1 MMNVGQIYSV
11 LLERAQNSSDPL
23 DAWSIYTLIADGKKS
38 SKYLDKE
45 LENQR
50 CFFGDGSYIDIEH
63 FRKEDGETSIR
74 ETTAF
79 YPKAFYSKKQG

>member
-1 MMNVGQIYSV
+1 MNVGQIYSV

-23 DAWSIYTLIADGKKS
+23 DAWRIYTLIADAKKS
-38 SKYLDKE
+38 SRYLDKE

-63 FRKEDGETSIR
+63 FRKEDGKTSIR
-74 ETTAF
+74 ETESF
-79 YPKAFYSKKQG
+79 YPNPFRR

>member
-1 MMNVGQIYSV
+1 MMNVGQIYS
-11 LLERAQNSSDPL
+11 LLLKKAQSSSDTL
-23 DAWSIYTLIADGKKS
+23 DAWRIYTLIADGKKS

-63 FRKEDGETSIR
+63 FRKEDGKTSIR
-74 ETTAF
+74 ETESF
-79 YPKAFYSKKQG
+79 YPNPFRR